1 MKTKKLISLVMVI
14 ALVITCLAACG
25 GTTTGGET
33 QAAATKATEAAA
45 TEATEAAEVVTAE
58 AVDPGT
64 TSAKRET
71 INVGIEADVT
81 NWDPWASGSSG
92 RNDCLCNVYQNL
104 IDYDPLVGQFNCVLA
119 KSWTKSDDNMSY
131 DVELWDNIVDSEG
144 NEITAEDVEHSL
156 ACAAEIAT
164 DLKDIVMEIKD
175 DYNFTFTF
183 VDDDGKTQRKIEVG
197 EEKRFCFYIV
207 DSKYD
212 AAALAAKPIGTGAY
226 KFEAQESG
234 YSITLVANENYWQ
247 TDDQRE
253 HIRDRQNV
261 EKITFYVIP
270 ESAQRTTALQNGT
283 IDLCAYI
290 SADDLDKFEGNG
302 FWIYE
307 YPHNLS
313 MEMWCNCDET
323 SPCNDLNLR
332 LAVNYAVD
340 ANVVLAS
347 VYNGKGKVLYD
358 QCPDWQIGYNSDWE
372 SQDNYY
378 TNPSL
383 DTAKEY
389 LDKSKYAGETLK
401 IICNTTSA
409 CVNTAQIV
417 LSLLG
422 QIGVNAEICSYES
435 SVYSEYIQDPANWD
449 IMVNTRPASAGY
461 LANGW
466 ESDMASYRQPWGG
479 TINFVF
485 DDDFQEMLAT
495 VLKMDTSTEENFNKL
510 HDYMIENAYS
520 KGLVNY
526 NVSVVVPD
534 YITDVALS
542 YRKTVVPGGCTYTAE

>member
-1 MKTKKLISLVMVI
+1 
-14 ALVITCLAACG
+14 
-25 GTTTGGET
+25 
-33 QAAATKATEAAA
+33 
-45 TEATEAAEVVTAE
+45 
-58 AVDPGT
+58 
-64 TSAKRET
+64 
-71 INVGIEADVT
+71 
-81 NWDPWASGSSG
+81 
-92 RNDCLCNVYQNL
+92 
-104 IDYDPLVGQFNCVLA
+104 
-119 KSWTKSDDNMSY
+119 
-131 DVELWDNIVDSEG
+131 
-144 NEITAEDVEHSL
+144 
-156 ACAAEIAT
+156 
-164 DLKDIVMEIKD
+164 
-175 DYNFTFTF
+175 
-183 VDDDGKTQRKIEVG
+183 
-197 EEKRFCFYIV
+197 
-207 DSKYD
+207 
-212 AAALAAKPIGTGAY
+212 
-226 KFEAQESG
+226 
-234 YSITLVANENYWQ
+234 
-247 TDDQRE
+247 
-253 HIRDRQNV
+253 
-261 EKITFYVIP
+261 
-270 ESAQRTTALQNGT
+270 
-283 IDLCAYI
+283 
-290 SADDLDKFEGNG
+290 
-302 FWIYE
+302 
-307 YPHNLS
+307 